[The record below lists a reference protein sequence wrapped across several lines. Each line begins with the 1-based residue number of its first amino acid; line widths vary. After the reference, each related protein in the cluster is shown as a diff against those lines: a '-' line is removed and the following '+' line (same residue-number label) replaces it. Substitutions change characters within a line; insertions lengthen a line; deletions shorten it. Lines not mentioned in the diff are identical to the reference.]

1 MPRLALPPGAAP
13 HERRVFLLSHT
24 AHKSPLHLYSLSTE
38 TFHLYHTESVC
49 LGGETVL
56 RTCLPSV
63 TDVCKRQV
71 CTPERPFSP
80 ALVSRP
86 HLQPRWSPCSRSVAP
101 SRCVLDTHLLLHKHF
116 PLASM
121 TEFLRFSS
129 LLHRFLHLAGCPL
142 VFHVPAGLNYAF
154 QGLSHSF

>member
-101 SRCVLDTHLLLHKHF
+101 SRCVLDTAGGHS
-116 PLASM
+116 PASSQA
-121 TEFLRFSS
+121 FSS
-129 LLHRFLHLAGCPL
+129 CFHDRIPALL
-142 VFHVPAGLNYAF
+142 VTVTS
-154 QGLSHSF
+154 LSPPCWLPPSFPCASWP